1 MTREDV
7 VNRASA
13 LFGPDGAPSALRIV
27 DEYGTEAHARE
38 VNRVKLAILQLSEGN
53 REKLLYWTKTA
64 KVDYR
69 DPLAAQEPGSRS
81 QEDGAKLQGEARRG
95 EAKNLVYRWGKQ

>member
-1 MTREDV
+1 MTE
-7 VNRASA
+7 NHCYIK
-13 LFGPDGAPSALRIV
+13 FGESKLEEFLPVL

-81 QEDGAKLQGEARRG
+81 PEDGAKLQGEARRG
-95 EAKNLVYRWGKQ
+95 EAKNLVYSWGKQ